1 LDIKKAF
8 DSVVHDKLFASLEN
22 TGLPG
27 PVVEIIRNWYSKLTV
42 NVRWGNCFSD
52 IFAVLN
58 GTRQGSVISPTLFNV
73 FVNLFIVQLRKLN
86 AGCVVRSL
94 YIGCLLYADDII
106 ILCPSIKGLQ
116 YMLNNC
122 AITADAFVS
131 NV

>member
-1 LDIKKAF
+1 
-8 DSVVHDKLFASLEN
+8 
-22 TGLPG
+22 
-27 PVVEIIRNWYSKLTV
+27 
-42 NVRWGNCFSD
+42 
-52 IFAVLN
+52 VLN

-116 YMLNNC
+116 CMLNNC
-122 AITADAFVS
+122 AITADAFSLTFSKSVCLAIGKLAQLPFQPVLLGS
-131 NV
+131 SHIE